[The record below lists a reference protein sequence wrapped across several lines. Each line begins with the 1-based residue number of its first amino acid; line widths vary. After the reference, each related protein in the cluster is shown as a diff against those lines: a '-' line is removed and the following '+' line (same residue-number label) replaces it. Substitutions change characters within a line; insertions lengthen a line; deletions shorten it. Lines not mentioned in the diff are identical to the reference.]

1 MNGGSAL
8 ELEWCASKKYERVPD
23 VRGDERH
30 VAHYT
35 FDPNDILRLIPN
47 NI

>member
-8 ELEWCASKKYERVPD
+8 ELEWCASKKYERVP
-23 VRGDERH
+23 GDERH